1 MTMTEF
7 FLTYRKTKWAG
18 IILLALPLVVVLL
31 IEFFDWN
38 LLRPA
43 LARSV
48 TAHTGRPASIDGD
61 LKIRPWSLT
70 PHAEINGLRIMNP
83 SWAERNLMFGA
94 KRITISISL
103 LRLLRGQVVL
113 PQVDLVE
120 PVINLERD
128 KRGRASWELGTKEG
142 KPNHDTKPVKLPTVR
157 SLTIENGKLHVD
169 DKVRKLRFSGTLVA
183 AEQEG
188 HRNASAFQI
197 RSSGSLNDR
206 PFRLDANGGPLF
218 NLEPNKPYEFEAKI
232 TASDIDLEAQVNV
245 LKPFDLSDLDV
256 KFALSG
262 HDLADVYYLT
272 GLALPN
278 TPGYHLAATVHERGT
293 VFTIDDL
300 QGRLGTSD
308 LSGSVQIQTAGSRPK
323 LTAKLSSVTL
333 NMADLEPTLGHPT
346 NDSLSMPK
354 AASATAASKSTS
366 SAASSAEGSSV
377 ASPFNTGL
385 LLSDANLQLNRVRGM
400 DADVTYRAASVAVPK
415 VPMKEVSF
423 HLLLDNGLLTMD
435 PLSFV
440 LDRGKF
446 KGRVQIDARSNIP
459 ISDIDMRV
467 DSVDL
472 SQFKSAAKPAPLEG
486 TLVGRL
492 KVRGRGTS
500 IHKFAA
506 SSEGGL
512 SVVIPHGQIS
522 DTMAELT
529 GINVLSALGLMISK
543 QQTQTEIRCG
553 IVDFKD
559 QQGRLNTTTVY
570 VDTSNV
576 LITGRGNVNLDDE
589 HLDLAF
595 QGDPKKLRL
604 LRLRAPITLHGT
616 LRHPAVGIK
625 VSKLAEQAGVA
636 TALAALL
643 TPVAAAIAFIDPG
656 LAKNKD
662 CSTVLEQANA
672 GVQNYAQN

>member
-1 MTMTEF
+1 MNEF
-7 FLTYRKTKWAG
+7 FLTHRKTKWAG
-18 IILLALPLVVVLL
+18 IILLALLLVAVLL

-43 LARSV
+43 LARTV
-48 TAHTGRPASIDGD
+48 TARTGRPASIDGD
-61 LKIRPWSLT
+61 LKVHPWSLT
-70 PHAEINGLRIMNP
+70 PRAEVNELRIMNP
-83 SWAERNLMFGA
+83 GWAEQNLMFGA
-94 KRITISISL
+94 KRITISVSL
-103 LRLLRGQVVL
+103 LRLLRGQLVL

-128 KRGRASWELGTKEG
+128 SKGRASWELGTTEG
-142 KPNHDTKPVKLPTVR
+142 RPNHDTKPVKLPTVR

-169 DKVRKLRFSGTLVA
+169 DKIRKLRFSGTLVA

-188 HRNASAFQI
+188 HQNASAFQI

-218 NLEPNKPYEFEAKI
+218 NLEPSKPYEFEAKI
-232 TASDIDLEAQVNV
+232 AASDINLEAQVNV

-278 TPGYHLAATVHERGT
+278 TPDYHLAATVHERGT

-308 LSGSVQIQTAGSRPK
+308 LSGNVQIQTAGSRPK

-333 NMADLEPTLGHPT
+333 NMADLEPMLGHPT

-354 AASATAASKSTS
+354 AASATAAAKSTP
-366 SAASSAEGSSV
+366 SAASSAEAGGV
-377 ASPFNTGL
+377 ASPLNTGP

-459 ISDIDMRV
+459 VSDIDMRA

-522 DTMAELT
+522 DAMAELT
-529 GINVLSALGLMISK
+529 GINVISALGLMISK
-543 QQTQTEIRCG
+543 KQTQTEIRCG

-559 QQGRLNTTTVY
+559 QQGKLNTTTVY

-625 VSKLAEQAGVA
+625 VGKLAEQAGVA